1 MCTKGTSVI
10 STVTVIQPTQIIG
23 WQQNVNKLR
32 YWKKVEFNQ
41 NHLHSF
47 GTEEDTKV
55 RNTIIGN
62 EVTPTNLVDEVEI

>member
-1 MCTKGTSVI
+1 MCTKGTSVR

-23 WQQNVNKLR
+23 WQQNVNKLM

-55 RNTIIGN
+55 RNTVIGN
-62 EVTPTNLVDEVEI
+62 EVTLSNLLDEVEI